1 MHLLGWSPTARSIRR
16 PSTSALSEFDLRL
29 SPALAAE
36 AQQRVV
42 VAVEASRA
50 ISSNKHKV
58 RHKAMRR
65 SPVAEAAGAAENE
78 STTVRLQ
85 RGRLQPRRFQRPEFL
100 FWTAH

>member
-1 MHLLGWSPTARSIRR
+1 M
-16 PSTSALSEFDLRL
+16 RL
-29 SPALAAE
+29 SPALAEE

-50 ISSNKHKV
+50 SNNKHKV
-58 RHKAMRR
+58 RHKAERK